1 MLFYCETSFFP
12 MQEMYHAHTTEELLQ
27 QKVSAIVDCYLHSS
41 VPPWL
46 QLDIPQAIADQVV
59 KKQQGP
65 YIFREAQVNTCIEA
79 AVYAFP
85 YVLTSTL
92 NYV

>member
-1 MLFYCETSFFP
+1 MCETNCIP

-27 QKVSAIVDCYLHSS
+27 QKVSAIVDCYLRSS

-65 YIFREAQVNTCIEA
+65 YIFREAQVSICIEA
-79 AVYAFP
+79 TSMHFP
-85 YVLTSTL
+85 MYLRVL
-92 NYV
+92 